1 MNAAEKESFIREHAR
16 RRKIKWSTHALAEI
30 VPEDLSVDDVESA
43 LEDSAVIED
52 YPHAHRFLPDCLVLA
67 FVQSQEPIH
76 VVVAL
81 NEPKDYILIVT
92 VYRPNQEEW
101 QNDWRTRK

>member
-1 MNAAEKESFIREHAR
+1 MTTREKESFIREHAR
-16 RRKIKWSTHALAEI
+16 SRKIKWSSHALAEI
-30 VPEDLSVDDVESA
+30 TPEDLSVDVVESA
-43 LEDSAVIED
+43 LENAIVIED

-67 FVQSQEPIH
+67 FVSPQEPIH

-81 NEPKDYILIVT
+81 NELQDYILIVT

-101 QNDWRTRK
+101 QDGWRTRK